1 MGYIQQDGR
10 IQASEKRPPMY
21 PRPVS
26 TRIDIGQS
34 VLTRSVQKRKNLS
47 KYLNLSP
54 MKLDTGCAVE
64 SPFDLNNKSG
74 YDRWREWK
82 LTDYPQSAGAL
93 VVEVHDPRALTD
105 AEVQRLRQLCRKANM
120 AVYAS
125 DVAGNPDKA
134 IPRRLGERFGLTHLD
149 GNLLA
154 DEDSITT
161 LRVVPEKSG
170 RGYIPY
176 SNRRLLW
183 HTDGYYNAPAQCIR
197 AFVLHCVSPAAEG
210 GENGLIDHE
219 MVYLL
224 MRDANPELV
233 AALMQPD
240 AMTIPANTED
250 GSERLAQGGPVFAVD
265 PAGNLHMRYT
275 ARTRSIEWKNDA
287 TTRAAVQM
295 LERLLAEDSPYV
307 FRYRLAAGQGLLCN
321 NVLHNRTAFT
331 DDVDKGL
338 ARLIY
343 RARYYDRIAGTDVL
357 PLPSGDKPCST

>member
-1 MGYIQQDGR
+1 MRGHT
-10 IQASEKRPPMY
+10 A
-21 PRPVS
+21 
-26 TRIDIGQS
+26 
-34 VLTRSVQKRKNLS
+34 
-47 KYLNLSP
+47 
-54 MKLDTGCAVE
+54 AVAQ
-64 SPFDLNNKSG
+64 SPFWLHNKSG
-74 YDRWREWK
+74 YERWREWK
-82 LTDYPQSAGAL
+82 LADYPKSVDAL
-93 VVEVHDPRALTD
+93 VVEVHDPRALTN
-105 AEVQRLRQLCRKANM
+105 AEADRLRRVCRKANM

-125 DVAGNPDKA
+125 DLAGDPDKA
-134 IPRRLGERFGLTHLD
+134 IPRQLGERFGLTHLD
-149 GNLLA
+149 SNLLA
-154 DEDSITT
+154 DEDSITS

-183 HTDGYYNAPAQCIR
+183 HTDGYYNAPAQRIR

-224 MRDANPELV
+224 MRDANPEFV

-250 GSERLAQGGPVFAVD
+250 GSARPAQSGPVFSVD
-265 PAGNLHMRYT
+265 PVGNLHMRYT
-275 ARTRSIEWKNDA
+275 ARTRSIEWKNDPA
-287 TTRAAVQM
+287 THAAVKI

-307 FRYRLAAGQGLLCN
+307 FRHRLAAGQGLLCN
-321 NVLHNRTAFT
+321 NVLHNRTAFA

-357 PLPSGDKPCST
+357 PLQSGDKPCST

>member
-1 MGYIQQDGR
+1 MSSDAVR
-10 IQASEKRPPMY
+10 A
-21 PRPVS
+21 
-26 TRIDIGQS
+26 ID
-34 VLTRSVQKRKNLS
+34 
-47 KYLNLSP
+47 
-54 MKLDTGCAVE
+54 
-64 SPFDLNNKSG
+64 SPFDLDNKSG
-74 YDRWREWK
+74 YERWRDWK
-82 LTDYPQSAGAL
+82 LTGYPQGTQAL
-93 VVEVHDPRALTD
+93 IVEVRDPRALTD
-105 AEVQRLRQLCRKANM
+105 AETRELRRLCRKANM

-125 DVAGNPDKA
+125 DLAGNPDKA
-134 IPRRLGERFGLTHLD
+134 IPRRLGERFGLTRLD
-149 GNLLA
+149 SNPLA
-154 DEDSITT
+154 DEDSITS
-161 LRVVPEKSG
+161 LRVVAEKSS

-183 HTDGYYNAPAQCIR
+183 HTDGYYNPPAQRIH

-219 MVYLL
+219 LVYLL

-240 AMTIPANTED
+240 AMTVPANTED
-250 GSERLAQGGPVFAVD
+250 GSARPAQTGPVFSVD

-275 ARTRSIEWKNDA
+275 ARTRSIEWKEDP

-307 FRYRLAAGQGLLCN
+307 FRHRLSAGQGLICN

-331 DDVDKGL
+331 DDVDRGL

-343 RARYYDRIAGTDVL
+343 RARYYDRISGTDVL
-357 PLPSGDKPCST
+357 PLPSGGKPCST